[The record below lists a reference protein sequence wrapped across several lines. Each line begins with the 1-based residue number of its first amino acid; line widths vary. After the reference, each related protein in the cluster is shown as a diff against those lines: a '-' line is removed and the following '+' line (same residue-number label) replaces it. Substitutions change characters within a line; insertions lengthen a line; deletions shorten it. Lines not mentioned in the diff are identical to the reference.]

1 MAAPLARPLTT
12 RKTPAM
18 ITHDARRS
26 PGWAGFAIG
35 RDPLRARLRHLPT
48 AGEARRRIR
57 ATYLDCARY
66 YLTVSPE
73 ARSESKKIF
82 PERTVAPLSRE
93 PHRPAAGRCE
103 RELKRSRQ
111 TAAPRWRA

>member
-18 ITHDARRS
+18 ITHDAGRS

-35 RDPLRARLRHLPT
+35 RGIWWDPLRARLRHLST

-82 PERTVAPLSRE
+82 PN
-93 PHRPAAGRCE
+93 G
-103 RELKRSRQ
+103 
-111 TAAPRWRA
+111 RWRLFPGNRTGPRRGGASGS